1 MRTCNRKKVSALKIC
16 FSASKM
22 ITIAYILL
30 FTIQGVLPSI
40 LAILEANF
48 INDILSQVFYSE
60 SLNIVIINGGIILIL
75 IAVKWEIG
83 SIQQLLSNLLLS
95 RVKMEINEE
104 IYNKKARLQY
114 ECFENKD
121 ICNLIY
127 LASNEPEKR
136 IINCLKNKMMLVT
149 DIIIV
154 CSFIIILY
162 PILSFKI
169 WMLLLLMLPLLKLSV
184 KSGQKSY
191 QISKDM
197 MLEKRKSSYLFEIL
211 NNNNY
216 MEERNTFHYSKYINK
231 EQYHLNDIIKRNELK
246 VKAKWFVRLKSSAV
260 LIAVLT
266 GILIIDM
273 FYRVV
278 SKKISIGLFISMF
291 NTLHSLIG
299 KMSWQITELTD
310 EIAKDNEFIKDYNHF
325 SALPEQSIEKRVV
338 PFNKNSFET
347 IAFENVSFR
356 YPNSKEYVLNNFS
369 FIFEKGIRYSLIGV
383 NGSGKSTLIKL
394 LLGLYEDY
402 TGVIK
407 MNGIDIKTIR
417 NDDLHDIFSVV
428 FQDFPQFQLS
438 IEEILSLVNAKEDA
452 VNEIFEKFGF
462 QEILEKLPE
471 STKTKI
477 GKIYS
482 SNIELSYGQ
491 WQKLNIIKSL
501 IKKASVYI
509 LDEPTASLD
518 PISELNIYQQYL
530 EMKKKETVIL
540 ISHRLGITKN
550 ADIILLL
557 DNGTLKAVGD
567 HKSLYRDSEI
577 YKEMFDMQKEWYV
590 NENN

>member
-1 MRTCNRKKVSALKIC
+1 
-16 FSASKM
+16 
-22 ITIAYILL
+22 
-30 FTIQGVLPSI
+30 
-40 LAILEANF
+40 
-48 INDILSQVFYSE
+48 
-60 SLNIVIINGGIILIL
+60 
-75 IAVKWEIG
+75 
-83 SIQQLLSNLLLS
+83 
-95 RVKMEINEE
+95 MEINEE

>member
-1 MRTCNRKKVSALKIC
+1 MRTCNRKKVSALKVC

-22 ITIAYILL
+22 IPIAYILL